1 MTNGGAKKSAIDN
14 NIIDDDAIADSP
26 ILLTQYSSEAS
37 QLIKSFTKYM
47 PFVVIILILIASITT
62 FDLIRPSGFFT
73 NVLIDTIIDTII
85 VAVSILLI
93 IFIIFTILPALRYH
107 KILDKWSNLFENNS
121 IRTGILLSINKKSKE
136 EILKALSKNI
146 EKIASPLQYYLSKSG
161 DGTEF
166 YDINVNDVIF
176 DILIDKS
183 TIKPNINSD
192 SLKNIIQDYGN
203 ILIKLTEGTIDKN
216 LTQSVI
222 KSLQNYRK
230 EGNKIGLAMIIGE
243 SITNESSY
251 LIDKIKDKTI
261 SKSLILIEKP
271 TINNNLVSTSDLKN
285 LNNILTQ

>member
-1 MTNGGAKKSAIDN
+1 MTNWGTKKSN
-14 NIIDDDAIADSP
+14 IDDNIDEAAAVDSP

-37 QLIKSFTKYM
+37 QLIKSFLKYM

-62 FDLIRPSGFFT
+62 FDLVVRPSGFFT
-73 NVLIDTIIDTII
+73 NVLTDKTFDTMII
-85 VAVSILLI
+85 ALSILLI
-93 IFIIFTILPALRYH
+93 IFLIFTVRPVLRSQ
-107 KILDKWSNLFENNS
+107 KKLDKWSNLFENNS
-121 IRTGILLSINKKSKE
+121 IRTGILLSINNKSKE
-136 EILKALSKNI
+136 EILKVLSKNI
-146 EKIASPLQYYLSKSG
+146 EEIASPLQYYLSKSG

-166 YDINVNDVIF
+166 YDINVSDVIF

-183 TIKPNINSD
+183 TIKTNINSD
-192 SLKNIIQDYGN
+192 SLKNTFQRYGS
-203 ILIKLTEGTIDKN
+203 ILIKLTDGTIDKN

-243 SITNESSY
+243 SITNESYY

-271 TINNNLVSTSDLKN
+271 TFNNNLVSTSDLKN
-285 LNNILTQ
+285 RTNILTQ

>member
-1 MTNGGAKKSAIDN
+1 MTNWGTKKSN
-14 NIIDDDAIADSP
+14 IDDNIDEAAAVDSP

-37 QLIKSFTKYM
+37 QLIKSFLKYM

-62 FDLIRPSGFFT
+62 FDLVVRPSGFFT
-73 NVLIDTIIDTII
+73 NVLTDKTIDTMII
-85 VAVSILLI
+85 ALSILLI
-93 IFIIFTILPALRYH
+93 IFLIFTVRPVLRSQ
-107 KILDKWSNLFENNS
+107 KKLDKWSNLFENNS
-121 IRTGILLSINKKSKE
+121 IRTGILLSINNKSKE
-136 EILKALSKNI
+136 EILKVLSKNI
-146 EKIASPLQYYLSKSG
+146 EEIASPLQYYLSKSG

-166 YDINVNDVIF
+166 YDINVSDVIF

-183 TIKPNINSD
+183 TIKTNINSD
-192 SLKNIIQDYGN
+192 SLKNTFQRYGS
-203 ILIKLTEGTIDKN
+203 ILIKLTDGTIDKN

-243 SITNESSY
+243 SITNESYY

-271 TINNNLVSTSDLKN
+271 TFNNNLVSTSDLKN
-285 LNNILTQ
+285 RTNILTQ